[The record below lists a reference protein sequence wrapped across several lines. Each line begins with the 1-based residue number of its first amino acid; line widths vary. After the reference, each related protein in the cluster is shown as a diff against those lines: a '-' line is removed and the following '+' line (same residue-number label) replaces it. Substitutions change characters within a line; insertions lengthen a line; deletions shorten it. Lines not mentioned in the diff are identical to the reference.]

1 MKIRQYEK
9 GDLEL
14 LRKFHSEA
22 KFDFEFPDPE
32 EKQVII
38 KKCLTHRGKV
48 RMAAFGRLQANA
60 YLLIDGTWKTP
71 AERFEAI
78 QILEAAMIEQAKIL
92 GIDQA
97 TAQVTPKF
105 GSRLE
110 LLGWHQGIGV
120 TFSKNF

>member
-1 MKIRQYEK
+1 MRIRQYEK
-9 GDLEL
+9 ADLEL
-14 LRKFHSEA
+14 LRKFHSEG
-22 KFDFEFPDPE
+22 KFGFEFPDPE

-38 KKCLTHRGKV
+38 KKCLVDGGKV

-60 YLLIDGTWKTP
+60 YLLVDGEWKTP

-97 TAQVTPKF
+97 TAQVTLKF

-110 LLGWHQGIGV
+110 LLGWHQGIGA
-120 TFSKNF
+120 TFSKEF